1 MVITSEILTR
11 LLIMIGVIILGP
23 FLGGLMAGVDRRLT
37 ARLQSRIGPPILQP
51 FYDVIKLMHKE
62 TAVINHAQSFFVM
75 IHLLFMV
82 FTVGL
87 FFFGSD
93 LLLTI
98 FALTLASIFL
108 VLAAYAT
115 NSPYSNLGADRELL
129 TMLADEPIL
138 LLVSV
143 GFYLLS
149 DSFAVIDML
158 KASQPAVILIP
169 GLFLG
174 YILVLTIKM
183 RKSPFDIST
192 SHHAH
197 QELVKGLTTE
207 FAGRT
212 LAIVEIAH
220 WYESLLL
227 YGLVSLFFIGRSP
240 WTIALSL
247 LMSVVVFLLE
257 ILIDNAFARFKWQA
271 VLKTAWLAAASL
283 VFINLIILTY
293 VV

>member
-1 MVITSEILTR
+1 MVITNEILTR
-11 LLIMIGVIILGP
+11 LLIMIGVILLGP
-23 FLGGLMAGVDRRLT
+23 FLGGLMAGIDRRLT
-37 ARLQSRIGPPILQP
+37 ARMQSRIGPPILQP

-75 IHLLFMV
+75 IHLIFMV
-82 FTVGL
+82 FTVAL

-129 TMLADEPIL
+129 MMLADEPIL

-149 DSFAVIDML
+149 DSFAVVDML
-158 KASQPAVILIP
+158 KAGQPAVVLIP

-240 WTIALSL
+240 WTIILAV

-257 ILIDNAFARFKWQA
+257 IVVDNAFARFKWQA
-271 VLKTAWLAAASL
+271 VLRTTWITAASL
-283 VFINLIILTY
+283 VFINLLFLTY
-293 VV
+293 AL

>member
-1 MVITSEILTR
+1 MVLKIVIMLAAIL
-11 LLIMIGVIILGP
+11 LGP
-23 FLGGLMAGVDRRLT
+23 FLGGFLAGLDRRLT
-37 ARLQSRIGPPILQP
+37 ARLQSRIGPPLLQP
-51 FYDVIKLMHKE
+51 FFDIAKLMRKE
-62 TAVINHAQSFFVM
+62 TAVVNHAQSFFVM
-75 IHLLFMV
+75 IHLIFMV

-98 FALTLASIFL
+98 FALTLSSIFL
-108 VLAAYAT
+108 VLAPYAT

-129 TMLADEPIL
+129 LMLADEPIL
-138 LLVSV
+138 LLITV
-143 GFYLLS
+143 GFYMRAG
-149 DSFAVIDML
+149 SFAVGDLIRPDL
-158 KASQPAVILIP
+158 PAILTMP

-174 YILVLTIKM
+174 YLLVLTIKL
-183 RKSPFDIST
+183 RKSPFDLST

-227 YGLVSLFFIGRSP
+227 YGLVGLFFAGRSP
-240 WTIALSL
+240 WSL
-247 LMSVVVFLLE
+247 LIIPLALIVVFVLE
-257 ILIDNAFARFKWQA
+257 ILADNAFARIKWQA
-271 VLKTAWLAAASL
+271 ALRTTWLTAASL
-283 VFINLIILTY
+283 VFINLLILSFFK
-293 VV
+293 